1 MRPMK
6 TISVVAVSA
15 LAGLFVGQAHVAL
28 SKPKSQKPSQI
39 TVRSREYII
48 ETGSGKAYGGM
59 GASKDNGGLLSLFD
73 PTSKVATIQEMAN
86 PPAIVVF
93 AASAKNT
100 AFIRFAFSK
109 NAKTHVISP
118 VIQMMDSSGKASEM
132 DENGKVRPIKRPNP
146 QSWWVP
152 EH

>member
-1 MRPMK
+1 MKPIK

-48 ETGSGKAYGGM
+48 ETGNGKAYGGM
-59 GASKDNGGLLSLFD
+59 GASKDNGGMFFLTD
-73 PTSKVATIQEMAN
+73 PKSTNVSVSEIAN
-86 PPAIVVF
+86 PPSLAVISS
-93 AASAKNT
+93 SAKYP

-109 NAKTHVISP
+109 NPKTHVISP

-132 DENGKVRPIKRPNP
+132 DQTGKVRPIQRPNP
-146 QSWWVP
+146 RSWYVP
-152 EH
+152 DH